1 MTRMDFCCRRRR
13 RPDITEGIRRCRY
26 RRYQRRAGPRHN
38 HCASKTEDAMSD
50 QLQHSGKPDSDE
62 IAEAAEVNEYVA
74 ESR

>member
-1 MTRMDFCCRRRR
+1 
-13 RPDITEGIRRCRY
+13 
-26 RRYQRRAGPRHN
+26 
-38 HCASKTEDAMSD
+38 MSD